1 MKVNRAVV
9 EDWKSGNLSHLA
21 DWLGD
26 FDLQL
31 ICKTNKYCE
40 QISLLGMADQEDPIA
55 QFEIVISLIFAEY
68 QKGIKSLL
76 NSDDFSEGDPNFD
89 SFLESLAKI
98 RQVLDHLYFELKG
111 QLEC

>member
-1 MKVNRAVV
+1 MNRAVV
-9 EDWKSGNLSHLA
+9 EDWKSGNCSHLG

-40 QISLLGMADQEDPIA
+40 QISLLGKADQEDPIA

-68 QKGIKSLL
+68 QNGLKSLL
-76 NSDDFSEGDPNFD
+76 NSDEFSAGDANFD
-89 SFLESLAKI
+89 SFLESLSKI

-111 QLEC
+111 